1 MLKKFLVRSVASY
14 AATMSALL
22 LLGLAP
28 SPATALSEIPNEVIA
43 SNPAKGA
50 TVTVVPTQIQLT
62 FRNPLDSDDVAA
74 LVVTLRCAGSPVSV
88 GKPTVAVNMTDA
100 VAVLTSI
107 PPSGLC
113 DVTWVINPR
122 SNNLGVFS
130 FTLLLPNS
138 ATPAVDTPTET
149 TIVGEIVPTGTARVE
164 PRFGSLLGL
173 IRIAEYLFVA
183 AVFGG
188 LLFIVIGWP
197 EGVLYDT
204 SLRFLRLSWVGAV
217 VSMYFVLAINSMRVS
232 GESFAASLNLFAWPG
247 HLDNGPGIV
256 LMIRF
261 AMVTGSAWLVFR
273 PHKTLDP
280 ATQVPAI
287 VYLLAMTATYGL
299 TRVGQNLP
307 FFTFIVGMIHAWS
320 MGLWIGALA
329 LLSRAVLA
337 GPGESDLVDAV
348 RYFAKFSG
356 SIIIVT
362 CITGALQIYLM
373 DGSAI
378 FTTSH
383 GRVNVVVLIVTAAM
397 IWIMMLIRAFV
408 TGRLTREKNLNAK
421 MAWRLRRAISVEL
434 AVGILVLGLTSWAVT
449 MRAPKA
455 VATRTAPTASYA
467 FREELSNDRF
477 TVILSLTPLTVGTN
491 AMRVELLEPR
501 RINNFLI
508 RFTPQDPEYP
518 GLTLTVPLT
527 RPGAAVAPVDG
538 GLTFPVTGVWNV
550 EVSGTTTT
558 GDLEPL
564 STTITIT
571 DTPVTTTIA
580 PVITTVPGATTV
592 PALAPATTVAP

>member
-1 MLKKFLVRSVASY
+1 MLKKFLARSVASCV
-14 AATMSALL
+14 ATMSAFL
-22 LLGLAP
+22 LLGIAP
-28 SPATALSEIPNEVIA
+28 SPASALSEIPNEVIA

-62 FRNPLDSDDVAA
+62 FRNPLDADDVAA

-88 GKPTVAVNMTDA
+88 GKPTVSANMTDA

-138 ATPAVDTPTET
+138 ATPSLDTPTET
-149 TIVGEIVPTGTARVE
+149 TIVGEVVPTGGARVE

-173 IRIAEYLFVA
+173 IRIAEYLFVV

-204 SLRFLRLSWVGAV
+204 SLRFLRLSWIGAV
-217 VSMYFVLAINSMRVS
+217 VSMYFVLALSSMRAS

-247 HLDNGPGIV
+247 NLDSGSGIV
-256 LMIRF
+256 LLIRF
-261 AMVTGSAWLVFR
+261 ALVVGSAWLVFR

-287 VYLLAMTATYGL
+287 LYLLAMTATYGL

-320 MGLWIGALA
+320 MGLWLGALA

-356 SIIIVT
+356 SIIVVT
-362 CITGALQIYLM
+362 CVTGALQIYLM

-378 FTTSH
+378 FTTGH
-383 GRVNVVVLIVTAAM
+383 GRLNVLQLIVTAAM

-408 TGRLTREKNLNAK
+408 TGRLSRERNLSAK
-421 MAWRLRRAISVEL
+421 MAWRLRRVISVEL
-434 AVGILVLGLTSWAVT
+434 AVGIVVLALTSWAVT

-455 VATRTAPTASYA
+455 VATRTAPTASYV

-508 RFTPQDPEYP
+508 RFTPQAPEYP

-550 EVSGTTTT
+550 ELTGTTTT

-571 DTPVTTTIA
+571 DTPVTTTVA
-580 PVITTVPGATTV
+580 PAVTTV
-592 PALAPATTVAP
+592 PALPPATTATP